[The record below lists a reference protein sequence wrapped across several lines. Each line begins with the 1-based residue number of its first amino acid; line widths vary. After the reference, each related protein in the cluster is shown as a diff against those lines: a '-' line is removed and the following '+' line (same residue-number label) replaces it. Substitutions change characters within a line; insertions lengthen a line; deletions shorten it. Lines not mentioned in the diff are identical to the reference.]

1 MHVLLSQIHAYSSC
15 EFYHLPG
22 TRVGGTTPLQL
33 ATNNNHVDCIRDLIL
48 NGADYNAVDETG
60 KTSLYIAS
68 ALGLEEAVMT
78 HLRNAIGKDILSL
91 PVSETGVY
99 VSDRNMEYKYST
111 MAAVRW

>member
-1 MHVLLSQIHAYSSC
+1 M
-15 EFYHLPG
+15 
-22 TRVGGTTPLQL
+22 GGTTPLQL

-91 PVSETGVY
+91 PVSETGM
-99 VSDRNMEYKYST
+99 SSSLSLIRFWMLLP
-111 MAAVRW
+111 